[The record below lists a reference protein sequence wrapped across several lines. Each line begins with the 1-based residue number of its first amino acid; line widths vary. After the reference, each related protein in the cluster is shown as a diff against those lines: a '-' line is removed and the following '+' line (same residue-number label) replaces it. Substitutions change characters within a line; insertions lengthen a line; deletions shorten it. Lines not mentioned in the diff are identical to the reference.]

1 MIGTLLPSN
10 VAVQTCLASEGSR
23 TGVMA
28 EEESAIATAVKSRR
42 REFSIGRA
50 CARAALSKLGF
61 PPSAI
66 PTGPNREPLWPSGV
80 VGSITHC
87 AGFHAAAVALQ
98 KDCVALGID
107 VEVDEELPS
116 GVLPLISGDEERN
129 WIANAPQGRN
139 WGRLLF
145 SAKESIFKAWFPL
158 TGEWLGFEDAVV
170 TIIPEDRSFV
180 AQLPHTIVPAN
191 NFPSELRGRF
201 LIADGLILTAVSL
214 AASKANHSP
223 LAGAKTE
230 SSPDI
235 K

>member
-1 MIGTLLPSN
+1 MATLSGLSLTARMQGGGFASPQLLIFDPSQMTLAGKRRRLHSILLGDPAKMHAQARGDLDDRNLLPSN

-116 GVLPLISGDEERN
+116 GV
-129 WIANAPQGRN
+129 
-139 WGRLLF
+139 F
-145 SAKESIFKAWFPL
+145 
-158 TGEWLGFEDAVV
+158 
-170 TIIPEDRSFV
+170 
-180 AQLPHTIVPAN
+180 
-191 NFPSELRGRF
+191 
-201 LIADGLILTAVSL
+201 
-214 AASKANHSP
+214 AAHF
-223 LAGAKTE
+223 G
-230 SSPDI
+230 
-235 K
+235 